1 MIRTRHG
8 LCFPSVGE
16 IDVEQFAEAMEIKVS
31 SPGGWDYPEAQVS
44 AKTEQ
49 RIKRAAARFG
59 ENAFRNMFL
68 TWYRPRPVIRLR
80 MVVKDGQHVGYQR
93 LNEDHSIHSYTWF

>member
-1 MIRTRHG
+1 MIRTRW
-8 LCFPSVGE
+8 PE
-16 IDVEQFAEAMEIKVS
+16 INVEQFAEAMEIKVS
-31 SPGGWDYPEAQVS
+31 SPGGWEYPEAGPLNPET
-44 AKTEQ
+44 AL

-59 ENAFRNMFL
+59 EGAFRNMFL
-68 TWYRPRPVIRLR
+68 NWYRPRPVIRLR